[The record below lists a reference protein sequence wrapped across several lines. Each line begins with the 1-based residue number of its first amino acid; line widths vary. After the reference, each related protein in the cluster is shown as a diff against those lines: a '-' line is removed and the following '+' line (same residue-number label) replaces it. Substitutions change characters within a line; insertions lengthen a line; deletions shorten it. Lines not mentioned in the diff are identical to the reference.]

1 MRRARPRA
9 LAARLPAAI
18 LLAMLVTACR
28 SPAPVT
34 EHDVLPVETPK
45 PVVKKPPAECTP
57 EVIELTSGS
66 DELLQQIAA
75 VRAKNAAQLK
85 QEFDDAKRDFG
96 ANGGDPARLRL
107 AALYLMP
114 GTPFRNEAQAA
125 QLLEPYSRADGR
137 GRAELRGV
145 AQLLLNQLEQA
156 RRQDAVSQAHVAK
169 LKDEQKRTEELQRK
183 LDALKDVERAMIQ
196 KDQGAKPK

>member
-1 MRRARPRA
+1 MRGTTPRI
-9 LAARLPAAI
+9 LAWRLPTAI
-18 LLAMLVTACR
+18 LLVFLAAACR

-34 EHDVLPVETPK
+34 EYDVLPVEPPK
-45 PVVKKPPAECTP
+45 PVVSKPPEECTP
-57 EVIELTSGS
+57 AVIELANSS
-66 DELLQQIAA
+66 AELLQQIAA
-75 VRAKNAAQLK
+75 VRSKSASQLK

-96 ANGGDPARLRL
+96 ANGGESARLRL
-107 AALYLMP
+107 ATLYLMP

-137 GRAELRGV
+137 ARAEYRGV

-156 RRQDAVSQAHVAK
+156 RRQDAVAQANVLK

>member
-1 MRRARPRA
+1 MSGTPKRGLASRLAGA
-9 LAARLPAAI
+9 L
-18 LLAMLVTACR
+18 LLAFAIAACR

-45 PVVKKPPAECTP
+45 PVAKIPPVECTP
-57 EVIELTSGS
+57 EVTELVSGS
-66 DELLQQIAA
+66 DGLLRQLAA
-75 VRAKNAAQLK
+75 VRSKNSGQLK
-85 QEFDDAKRDFG
+85 QEYEDAKREFG
-96 ANGGDPARLRL
+96 ANGDEAARLRF
-107 AALYLMP
+107 AALLLMP

-125 QLLEPYSRADGR
+125 QLLEPYSRTDN
-137 GRAELRGV
+137 RARAAYRGV

-156 RRQDAVSQAHVAK
+156 RRQDATAQAQVAK

>member
-1 MRRARPRA
+1 MRGVTPRV
-9 LAARLPAAI
+9 LACRLPAAI
-18 LLAMLVTACR
+18 FIAAIMTACR

-45 PVVKKPPAECTP
+45 PVVKKPPVECTP

-75 VRAKNAAQLK
+75 VRAKSAAQLK

-96 ANGGDPARLRL
+96 ANGGESARLRL
-107 AALYLMP
+107 ATLYLMP
-114 GTPFRNEAQAA
+114 GTPFRNEALAA
-125 QLLEPYSRADGR
+125 QLLEPYSRVDGR
-137 GRAELRGV
+137 ARAEFRGV

>member
-1 MRRARPRA
+1 MKGVMPRIHVC
-9 LAARLPAAI
+9 RLPAAI
-18 LLAMLVTACR
+18 AFVLVMSACR

-45 PVVKKPPAECTP
+45 PVVKKPPVECTP

-75 VRAKNAAQLK
+75 VRSKSAGQLK

-96 ANGGDPARLRL
+96 ANGGDSARLRL
-107 AALYLMP
+107 VALYLMP

-137 GRAELRGV
+137 ARAEFRGV

-156 RRQDAVSQAHVAK
+156 RRQDVVSQAHMLK

>member
-1 MRRARPRA
+1 VSGTAPRCVA
-9 LAARLPAAI
+9 GRLSGAI
-18 LLAMLVTACR
+18 LLALALAACR

-45 PVVKKPPAECTP
+45 PVANKPVLECTP
-57 EVIELTSGS
+57 EVIELASGS
-66 DELLQQIAA
+66 DGLLQQIAA
-75 VRAKNAAQLK
+75 VRAKSGSQLK
-85 QEFDDAKRDFG
+85 QEVEDARRDFG
-96 ANGGDPARLRL
+96 ANGGEAARLRF
-107 AALYLMP
+107 AALLLMP

-125 QLLEPYSRADGR
+125 QLLEPYTRTDNRA
-137 GRAELRGV
+137 RAAFRGV

-156 RRQDAVSQAHVAK
+156 RRQDAIAQAHVTR

>member
-1 MRRARPRA
+1 MTVSTPHAPARRRTAAIVLA
-9 LAARLPAAI
+9 LA
-18 LLAMLVTACR
+18 VCACR

-45 PVVKKPPAECTP
+45 PVAKKPPVECTP
-57 EVIELTSGS
+57 EVVELTSGS

-75 VRAKNAAQLK
+75 VRSKSASQLK
-85 QEFDDAKRDFG
+85 QEYDDARRDFG
-96 ANGGDPARLRL
+96 ANGGEAARLRL
-107 AALYLMP
+107 ATLYLMP

-125 QLLEPYSRADGR
+125 QLLEPYTRADGR
-137 GRAELRGV
+137 IRPEFRGV

-156 RRQDAVSQAHVAK
+156 RRQDATAQAHVAK

>member
-1 MRRARPRA
+1 MSRTPERSFASR
-9 LAARLPAAI
+9 LAGGL
-18 LLAMLVTACR
+18 LLAFALGACR

-45 PVVKKPPAECTP
+45 PVSKKPPLECTP
-57 EVIELTSGS
+57 EVIELVSGS
-66 DELLQQIAA
+66 DGLLQQLAS
-75 VRAKNAAQLK
+75 VRSKNSGQLK
-85 QEFDDAKRDFG
+85 QEYEDAKRDFS
-96 ANGGDPARLRL
+96 ANGDEAARLRF
-107 AALYLMP
+107 AALLLMP

-125 QLLEPYSRADGR
+125 QLLEPYSRTDN
-137 GRAELRGV
+137 RARAAYRGV

-156 RRQDAVSQAHVAK
+156 RRQDATAQAQVAK